1 MKLQHLLIVI
11 FCSISLSFFAQTVG
25 FQVKTVNYTTTK
37 KEPGVTVKVYDGS
50 TVVNTGQTSGGGEYA
65 FSVPA
70 GKTYKVEVSK
80 AGMVTR
86 FVMLNV
92 TNVNDELIQGTG
104 NVKGQVE
111 LKMVSEI
118 PNVDFSYVSQNPT
131 TTFTY
136 DGKNPELQFD
146 QAAGMKMLKEI
157 EKIMKQGAD
166 ADKQKEADYNAAMK
180 AAAAL
185 EAQKKYAEAIKEYEK
200 AAYFKPLD
208 KAAPA
213 KIVELE
219 GILKAQTNAQNAT
232 AQLDQDYQ
240 NLITAGNTLRD
251 QGKHQDAIAK
261 YQEALTKKQEQYP
274 KDEIVKC
281 QKAIADAKTAAENK
295 AKYDAAMTAANSFF
309 TQKSWQAAKDK
320 YKEALKYAPNDP
332 TATAKLAEID
342 GKLNAQKAEQEIKA
356 NYQKFVDEGDK
367 LMTELKYAEAKVQ
380 YQEALKIMS
389 GSQYPADKIKE
400 CDTKIAEIAAAKTKQ
415 DQIAKLLDEGN
426 TAFNSKQWAPSKA
439 KYQEVIKL
447 DAANA
452 VAAARITEIDA
463 KIAEDAKNAAAIAEA
478 KKLVTEGDALAKT
491 GKNEDALAKYN
502 AAQAKYNDPTVQPK
516 IDAVNAAILAA
527 KDKEAKKAAFDK
539 AIADGD
545 AALAAKNYEGAKAKY
560 NEAQVMDAASTVP
573 KAKLAEVDKQIAAAG
588 AAEKKAAFD
597 KAISEG
603 DAALVA
609 NNFEEAKAKYNAAQT
624 IDAGSTVPKT
634 KLAEVEKK
642 ISANQA
648 AADKA
653 AKYTAEIT
661 KGDAAMAS
669 KDYTAA
675 KTAYAAAI
683 ALDPKEEAKAKL
695 AQAEK
700 ALADNAAIEQQKQKY
715 EAAVK
720 AGNDLFTAGKLAE
733 AKVKFVEANKIDAT
747 QSLPVDK
754 IKEIDATLA
763 SEAKKAEV
771 AKLMSEGNTNLTAKK
786 FTDAKAKYQQVLTI
800 DAGNTEAKSKLAEAI
815 QGENNA
821 IGEAERKAK
830 FQTLKTEGIAL
841 MGQGKYL
848 EAKTKLTEAKAI
860 QADAEVDKKI
870 TECDAKLAEIA
881 KGAEAGQ
888 KYTDAM
894 AQAKALEAANK
905 LDDAIAKYN
914 EALTYKN
921 EQEPKDRIAAINQL
935 KQGQANTAKLE
946 EEFNALVKAGDAAFS
961 SKEYIAAIAK
971 YSEALSK
978 KNDAVVAAKK
988 AEAEKLNAAISL
1000 NEEEEQY
1007 QKILSAGQKGID
1019 EKNYTRAKEMYNRA
1033 LGIRSNDPIP
1043 KQKLAEI
1050 EALLK
1055 VEGDAKAKDAAYAA
1069 KVAEAEN
1076 NAKAGKIEAAI
1087 ASFEQAK
1094 GIKPTETLPD
1104 TRIAEL
1110 KMQLAN
1116 TPNPQ
1121 AEAEKKY
1128 QDAMNAGNALA
1139 TSKDYNSAIAK
1150 YQEALAVKP
1159 KDNAATSKIAEM
1171 RQILDDLAKADKN
1184 KAEIDALLKIAD
1196 GLFNTNNWSDAKKK
1210 YDEVL
1215 TKQPSNTYAKTQSD
1229 LCVKKLEEEKFTEVE
1244 KEYRKLITVADKNF
1258 DQTDYNKAKDY
1269 YKRAVNVRPSDPYPK
1284 KRLAEI
1290 EELLNPKPKN
1300 TTPLLT
1306 QTGPDP
1312 LPALGELSSATDDED
1327 SKRLEDAQNKRHQR
1341 NPRRMKALVDSTRMK
1356 NEGFS
1361 TTQLERT
1368 TEADQ
1373 KFTEIKIQ
1381 ADQVADSA
1389 DENHNENFAVI
1400 HSEDEKMI
1408 LNAQERDD
1416 QKTSDREY
1424 IKSQLT
1430 VYTDEHEKASAIL
1443 DNSAVENAKVFD
1455 GTQNDIVEK
1464 TDVIATDDYHADIH
1478 SNQTLTDIKIGVDKK
1493 NIDDFESRKATEDI
1507 VREASE
1513 KEVAVTESNI
1523 EKKAGEITETQGV
1536 LTDVTQKVEDQQHED
1551 IKQAPINHEEIKKI
1565 DANQQA
1571 FVDAEGKEHMENS
1584 FTYKEILV
1592 QEEQVVIKK
1601 QEEDSKR
1608 NLENVDE
1615 LVEVQ
1620 VNKEEQD
1627 RVGYNQVYE
1636 KSLSNKNILTAEVV
1650 KQDAYAELPSLAVE
1664 ENVKVYNDV
1673 RTGEQERAIAAGNAQ
1688 DEKHLNNQGILTN
1701 SSVTS
1706 DEKSLK
1712 DSEKPGNNAEIIKRT
1727 QEGVG
1732 TVDKAQVDQQ
1742 MEKTMAS
1749 KATLTAIETKEPE
1762 VVDKPANDLGKLYP
1776 EGVSQEKFDQKGED
1790 GLITAIVTRRI
1801 VIKAG
1806 HGDVYL
1812 RTQTTSTTTYSKNG
1826 APTTEAV
1833 WLKETQDARLQK
1845 NY

>member
-11 FCSISLSFFAQTVG
+11 FCSVSLSLFSQSVA

-37 KEPGVTVKVYDGS
+37 KEAGVTVKVYDGS
-50 TVVNTGQTSGGGEYA
+50 SVVNTGTTTGSGEYA

-70 GKTYKVEVSK
+70 GKNYKVEVSK
-80 AGMVTR
+80 SGFVTR

-104 NVKGQVE
+104 SVKGQVE
-111 LKMVSEI
+111 LKMVNEI

-146 QAAGMKMLKEI
+146 QSAGMKMLKEI
-157 EKIMKQGAD
+157 EKIIKQGAD

-200 AAYFKPLD
+200 AAYYKPLD

-219 GILKAQTNAQNAT
+219 GIIKAQNNAAT
-232 AQLDQDYQ
+232 ANAQLDQDYQ

-251 QGKHQDAIAK
+251 QGKHEEAIKK

-274 KDEIVKC
+274 KDEIVKS

-295 AKYDAAMTAANSFF
+295 AKYDAAMTAGNSFF
-309 TQKSWQAAKDK
+309 TQKSWMAAKDK

-332 TATAKLAEID
+332 AATAKLNEIE
-342 GKLNAQKAEQEIKA
+342 GKLNAQKVEQETKA

-367 LMTELKYAEAKVQ
+367 LMTEQKYAEAKVQ

-389 GSQYPADKIKE
+389 GSQYPTDKIKE
-400 CDTKIAEIAAAKTKQ
+400 CDVKIAEIAAAKAKQ
-415 DQIAKLLDEGN
+415 DQITKLLEEGN
-426 TAFNSKQWAPSKA
+426 TAFNGKQWAPSKA
-439 KYQEVIKL
+439 KYQEVLKL

-463 KIAEDAKNAAAIAEA
+463 KIAEDAKNAAAMAEA

-502 AAQAKYNDPTVQPK
+502 AAQAKYNDPAVQPK

-527 KDKEAKKAAFDK
+527 KDKEAK
-539 AIADGD
+539 
-545 AALAAKNYEGAKAKY
+545 
-560 NEAQVMDAASTVP
+560 
-573 KAKLAEVDKQIAAAG
+573 

-597 KAISEG
+597 KAIQEG
-603 DAALVA
+603 DAAVAA

-624 IDAGSTVPKT
+624 IDAASTVPKT

-642 ISANQA
+642 ILANQA

-653 AKYTAEIT
+653 AKYTAEIS

-669 KDYTAA
+669 KDYAAA

-683 ALDPKEEAKAKL
+683 AADPKEEAKTKL

-700 ALADNAAIEQQKQKY
+700 ALADNAALEQQKQKY
-715 EAAVK
+715 DAAVK
-720 AGNDLFTAGKLAE
+720 AGTDLQIAGKLAE
-733 AKVKFVEANKIDAT
+733 AKAKFVEANKIDGT
-747 QSLPVDK
+747 QTLPIEK
-754 IKEIDATLA
+754 IKEIDAA
-763 SEAKKAEV
+763 IAGEAKKAEV
-771 AKLMSEGNTNLTAKK
+771 AKLLSEGNTNLTAKK
-786 FTDAKAKYQQVLTI
+786 FTEAKAKYLQVLTI
-800 DAGNTEAKSKLAEAI
+800 DAANAEAKAKLAEAI
-815 QGENNA
+815 AGENNA
-821 IGEAERKAK
+821 IGEAEKKAK
-830 FQTLKTEGIAL
+830 FQALKTEGIAL

-848 EAKTKLTEAKAI
+848 EAKTKLTEAKTI

-881 KGAEAGQ
+881 KSAEAGQ
-888 KYTDAM
+888 KYNEAL
-894 AQAKALEAANK
+894 AQAKALESANK
-905 LDDAIAKYN
+905 LDEAIAKYN
-914 EALTYKN
+914 EAISYKN
-921 EQEPKDRIAAINQL
+921 EQEPKDRIAAINLL
-935 KQGQANTAKLE
+935 KQGQANAAKLD
-946 EEFNALVKAGDAAFS
+946 EEFNKLVKAGDDAVA
-961 SKEYIAAIAK
+961 SKDYVAAIAK

-978 KNDAVVAAKK
+978 KNDALVAAKK
-988 AEAEKLNAAISL
+988 AEAEKLNAAISM

-1055 VEGDAKAKDAAYAA
+1055 AESDAKAKDAAYTA
-1069 KVAEAEN
+1069 KITEAEN

-1094 GIKPTETLPD
+1094 VIKPTETLPD
-1104 TRIAEL
+1104 TRIAQL
-1110 KMQLAN
+1110 KTQLAN

-1139 TSKDYNSAIAK
+1139 TAKDYNGAIAK
-1150 YQEALAVKP
+1150 YQEALVVKP
-1159 KDNAATSKIAEM
+1159 KDNVATSKIAEM

-1184 KAEIDALLKIAD
+1184 KAEIDALLKVAD
-1196 GLFNTNNWSDAKKK
+1196 GLFNSNNWSEAKKK
-1210 YDEVL
+1210 YDDVL
-1215 TKQPSNTYAKTQSD
+1215 TKQPSNTYAKSQSD
-1229 LCVKKLEEEKFTEVE
+1229 LCVKKLEEERGAEIE

-1312 LPALGELSSATDDED
+1312 LPSLGELSSASDDED
-1327 SKRLEDAQNKRHQR
+1327 DKRLQQSRLLREQK
-1341 NPRRMKALVDSTRMK
+1341 NPNSVKALVDSTRIK
-1356 NEGFS
+1356 SEGFAGNQVES
-1361 TTQLERT
+1361 TM
-1368 TEADQ
+1368 EADQ

-1381 ADQVADSA
+1381 AEEVADSA
-1389 DENHNENFAVI
+1389 DENHKENFATI

-1408 LNAQERDD
+1408 QNAQERDD
-1416 QKTSDREY
+1416 VKTSDRQY

-1493 NIDDFESRKATEDI
+1493 SLDDFESRKATEDI
-1507 VREASE
+1507 VRDASE
-1513 KEVAVTESNI
+1513 KEVAITESNF
-1523 EKKAGEITETQGV
+1523 EKKGNEIKETNAV
-1536 LTDVTQKVEDQQHED
+1536 LVDVTQKVEDQVHED
-1551 IKQAPINHEEIKKI
+1551 VKQAPINHEEIKKI

-1571 FVDAEGKEHMENS
+1571 FVDAESKQHLDNS

-1592 QEEQVVIKK
+1592 KDEQVVIDK
-1601 QEEDSKR
+1601 QETDSKR

-1636 KSLSNKNILTAEVV
+1636 KSLSNKNVLTAEVI
-1650 KQDAYAELPSLAVE
+1650 KQEAYAELPSLTVE
-1664 ENVKVYNDV
+1664 QNVKVYNDV
-1673 RTGEQERAIAAGNAQ
+1673 RSSEQERAIAAGNAQ
-1688 DEKHLNNQGILTN
+1688 DEKHLNNQGVLTN
-1701 SSVTS
+1701 SAVAG
-1706 DEKSLK
+1706 DDKALK
-1712 DSEKPGNNAEIIKRT
+1712 DSEKPSNNAEVIKRT
-1727 QEGVG
+1727 QEGLGSVE
-1732 TVDKAQVDQQ
+1732 KAKADEQ
-1742 MEKTMAS
+1742 MEKTISS
-1749 KATLTAIETKEPE
+1749 KSTLTAIENKEPE
-1762 VVDKPANDLGKLYP
+1762 IADKPANDLGKLYP

-1790 GLITAIVTRRI
+1790 GLISAIVTRRI
-1801 VIKAG
+1801 VVKAG

-1812 RTQTTSTTTYSKNG
+1812 RTQTASTTTYSKNG
-1826 APTTEAV
+1826 SPTTEAV